1 MPILRVARAPS
12 RRWVHALLLGWACA
26 APGPAPPVT
35 PEERGGYEAA
45 SDALAESLL
54 VAVASGDST
63 IVVDARYAGR
73 QNFTGDRL
81 PGYLAPRALARRE
94 VVEAL
99 ARVQGRLR
107 GGLYGLKVFDGYRPV
122 RATLAMV
129 EWAEATGRR
138 HLLEE
143 GYIAR
148 RSRHNLGVAVD
159 LTLIARATGLEVDMG
174 TPFDTFSEAAHTLN
188 ATGDVL
194 RHRMIL
200 VRAMEAEGFENYEK
214 EWWHFSY
221 AIEDAVPF
229 DLPIR

>member
-1 MPILRVARAPS
+1 V
-12 RRWVHALLLGWACA
+12 LLGWACA
-26 APGPAPPVT
+26 APGPASAPAAAPHPVM
-35 PEERGGYEAA
+35 PGAPGGYEAA

-54 VAVASGDST
+54 VDIASGDST
-63 IVVDARYAGR
+63 IVIDARYAGH
-73 QNFTGDRL
+73 QNFTGDGL

-94 VVEAL
+94 VAEAL
-99 ARVQGRLR
+99 ARVQERLR
-107 GGLYGLKVFDGYRPV
+107 GGPYGLKVFDGYRPV

-129 EWAEATGRR
+129 DWAEATGRR

-159 LTLIARATGLEVDMG
+159 LTLIERATGLEVDMG
-174 TPFDTFSEAAHTLN
+174 TPFDTFSEAAHTRN

-194 RHRMIL
+194 SHRMIL
-200 VRAMEAEGFENYEK
+200 VRTMEAEGFENYEK

-221 AIEDAVPF
+221 SIENAVPF

>member
-99 ARVQGRLR
+99 ARVQ
-107 GGLYGLKVFDGYRPV
+107 V
-122 RATLAMV
+122 V

-159 LTLIARATGLEVDMG
+159 LTTLPGAAGITSGLR
-174 TPFDTFSEAAHTLN
+174 S
-188 ATGDVL
+188 
-194 RHRMIL
+194 I
-200 VRAMEAEGFENYEK
+200 
-214 EWWHFSY
+214 
-221 AIEDAVPF
+221 
-229 DLPIR
+229 